1 MILKIFGGT
10 ALAAGILLNVQLISE
25 SSDYR
30 TPLNYLKSIA
40 YANSENDWNDDE
52 DDCDNIFFG
61 CNSLWQGQLGGKCS
75 YQICPVPNVYCYTR
89 EGSWKSCV
97 DGPDWCL
104 PGCEAS

>member
-40 YANSENDWNDDE
+40 YANSENGDGDGCVPVE
-52 DDCDNIFFG
+52 IIYQELFG
-61 CNSLWQGQLGGKCS
+61 YYTNYCCQSVYHTYIDRYYCEVGENCF
-75 YQICPVPNVYCYTR
+75 CPGRTQTETWTYVGENC
-89 EGSWKSCV
+89 C
-97 DGPDWCL
+97 
-104 PGCEAS
+104 A